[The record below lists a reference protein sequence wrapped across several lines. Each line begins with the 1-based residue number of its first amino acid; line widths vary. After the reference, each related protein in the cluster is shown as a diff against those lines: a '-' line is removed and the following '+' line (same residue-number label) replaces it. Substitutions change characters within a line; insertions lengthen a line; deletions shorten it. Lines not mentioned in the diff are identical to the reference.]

1 MKNIRITKQRYIIK
15 HEILCPKGDLEE
27 KKWGKKKMEDR
38 SLEDM
43 EINRKKKRKCL
54 KINQLFKLEILI
66 EITKED
72 KEMKIKT

>member
-1 MKNIRITKQRYIIK
+1 MKDIRIKEPRQIIK

-27 KKWGKKKMEDR
+27 KKWRKKKIEDR

-43 EINRKKKRKCL
+43 ERNRKKKRKCP
-54 KINQLFKLEILI
+54 KINQMFKIEILI

-72 KEMKIKT
+72 KEMEIKT

>member
-1 MKNIRITKQRYIIK
+1 MKDIRITEPRQIIK

-43 EINRKKKRKCL
+43 ERNRRKKRKCP
-54 KINQLFKLEILI
+54 KINQLFKIEILI
-66 EITKED
+66 EIMKED